1 MNELRELLK
10 TGSPRELRRRM
21 ADLHAVDIAQTIE
34 DVDEDE
40 VQLLITLLAMMNDRQ
55 VAQVLEQLG
64 PSDQLRLS
72 EHMTD
77 TRLRSVIQFVS
88 PDELADFLTILEAD
102 TVWQLLSAL
111 PDQKTIRRLM
121 QYPETSAGGI
131 MTTDY
136 LSFRADQSCGQV
148 RNFYRRLA
156 REVEAA
162 YYIYITDEDGSLVGV
177 TSLRELVLA
186 NPERPIAEIA
196 RTEVVTVTP
205 MMDQEEVASIMTRYD
220 FVALPVIDGDNRLL
234 GVITFDDIIDVIE
247 QEVSEDMAR
256 MGGVEPSDEPYLAAS
271 VLSVVRRRIWWL
283 LILFLAQTITGNI
296 LDHFQGYIEAVVALS
311 FFIPLL
317 IGTGGNAG
325 AQAAS
330 TVIRAM
336 ALDEVQIEQVGRVIW
351 REIRSGLLLGIIMG
365 AAALV
370 QASLLGGSP
379 LLGYTVAAALFIIV
393 IMASI
398 LGGMLPLIARRLGF
412 DPAAASAPVIT
423 TLVDGTGL
431 IVYFMVARFILGL

>member
-1 MNELRELLK
+1 MDELRDLLK

-21 ADLHAVDIAQTIE
+21 ADLHAVDIAKTIE
-34 DVDEDE
+34 DIDEDE
-40 VQLLITLLAMMNDRQ
+40 TPLLITLLALMNDRQ
-55 VAQVLEQLG
+55 VAQVLEELG
-64 PSDQLRLS
+64 PTDQLRLS

-88 PDELADFLTILEAD
+88 PDELADFLAILEAD

-148 RNFYRRLA
+148 LNFYRRLA

-162 YYIYITDEDGSLVGV
+162 YYIYITEEDGSLLGV

-186 NPERPIAEIA
+186 DPTRPIADIG

-205 MMDQEEVASIMTRYD
+205 MMDQEEVANVMTHYG
-220 FVALPVIDGDNRLL
+220 FVALPVVDEEDRLL
-234 GVITFDDIIDVIE
+234 GVITFDDIMDVME

-256 MGGVEPSDEPYLAAS
+256 MGGVEPSDEPYLATS
-271 VLSVVRRRIWWL
+271 VVSVVRRRMWWL

-336 ALDEVQIEQVGRVIW
+336 ALDEVQLEEVGRVIW
-351 REIRSGLLLGIIMG
+351 REMRSGLVLGAIMG
-365 AAALV
+365 FAALI

-379 LLGYTVAAALFIIV
+379 LLGYTVSAALFIIV

-398 LGGMLPLIARRLGF
+398 LGGSLPLIAQRLGF

-431 IVYFMVARFILGL
+431 IVYFMVARAILGL

>member
-148 RNFYRRLA
+148 LNFYRRLA